1 MAVDWGYYDKFDRVM
16 KEYLPDMGEGETM
29 ATQVVTAVNKLVFKW
44 YNDGDVFD
52 NVNSPMTGWCN
63 DLSSYANWLN
73 KYIPAAGGILEGILD
88 CYNGDEYEDLLQVL
102 ADALLDMEDLEAL
115 NKAPAVGSIYDCE
128 GPYSFDDHW
137 DIEDDEED
145 W

>member
-1 MAVDWGYYDKFDRVM
+1 MAVAWGYYNKFKRVM
-16 KEYLPDMGEGETM
+16 QEYLPDMGEGETM

-44 YNDGDVFD
+44 YNDGDVYD

-73 KYIPAAGGILEGILD
+73 EYIPAAGGILDGVLD
-88 CYNGDEYEDLLQVL
+88 CFNGDEYEDLLKDL
-102 ADALLDMEDLEAL
+102 ADTLLDLEEVEAL
-115 NKAPAVGSIYDCE
+115 SATPAKGSIYDCS
-128 GPYSFDDHW
+128 GPFKFDEHW
-137 DIEDDEED
+137 EDEDEEE

>member
-1 MAVDWGYYDKFDRVM
+1 MAVDWGYYEKFDRVM

-29 ATQVVTAVNKLVFKW
+29 ATQMVTAVNKLVFKW

-73 KYIPAAGGILEGILD
+73 KYITAAGGILDGILD
-88 CYNGDEYEDLLQVL
+88 CFNGDEYEDLLKEL
-102 ADALLDMEDLEAL
+102 ADTLLDHEKVEAL
-115 NKAPAVGSIYDCE
+115 SANPAKGSIYDCS
-128 GPYSFDDHW
+128 GPFKFDEHW
-137 DIEDDEED
+137 DDEDEEE